1 VENVTTFDMSGIS
14 RGVGMDVSGFLG
26 ASTLNVLTIFIDYRD
41 GLMKFEY
48 DPNRGYRM
56 GNQAY

>member
-1 VENVTTFDMSGIS
+1 MSGIS

-48 DPNRGYRM
+48 DPKRGYRM